1 MVMFCNELQLQLAN
15 NINETLMN
23 IKARFALW
31 FLNVNVS
38 LIDHQSCSLIF
49 SLIYSLIFSLMSAI
63 QQLRDVCVFEINGLE
78 VFM

>member
-1 MVMFCNELQLQLAN
+1 MVLFCNELQLQLVN

-38 LIDHQSCSLIF
+38 LIDH
-49 SLIYSLIFSLMSAI
+49 
-63 QQLRDVCVFEINGLE
+63 
-78 VFM
+78 

>member
-23 IKARFALW
+23 IKARFTLW

-38 LIDHQSCSLIF
+38 LIIH
-49 SLIYSLIFSLMSAI
+49 
-63 QQLRDVCVFEINGLE
+63 
-78 VFM
+78 

>member
-1 MVMFCNELQLQLAN
+1 MVLFCNELQLQLAN

-49 SLIYSLIFSLMSAI
+49 SLMSAI